1 MKKNIY
7 ILKNLISLILIFC
20 INYYTCSEAY
30 AKKVLVWE
38 NNRHYKASFPAGMF
52 FKGTLQYKISTKFNN
67 VGDTVKWILPNSHLA
82 EDITFIPA
90 GSIIEGKIYQ
100 LKKPQIGRNG
110 FLQIMVDKIY
120 FPDGRKFYM
129 TGHIW
134 TRSDDGIIGGESTK
148 REGFRRTVHYI
159 KDFGAVGQ
167 VVPHGQRAMGKH
179 TEMNPGTEWFI
190 VLDEKFDLI
199 IDK

>member
-7 ILKNLISLILIFC
+7 ILKKIIYFLLILC
-20 INYYTCSEAY
+20 ISFAICYESQ

-38 NNRHYKASFPAGMF
+38 NNNSYKVSFPAGMF
-52 FKGTLQYKISTKFNN
+52 FKGILQYKISTRFNN
-67 VGDTVKWILPNSHLA
+67 TGDKVRWLIAKSQAA
-82 EDITFIPA
+82 EDIIFIPA

-100 LKKPQIGRNG
+100 LKKPKIGRNG

-120 FPDGRKFYM
+120 FPDGRKEYL

-134 TRSDDGIIGGESTK
+134 TRADNSIIGGEITK

-167 VVPHGQRAMGKH
+167 IIPHGQREMGQH
-179 TEMNPGTEWFI
+179 TEMNPGSEWFI